1 MPLMTGGQLAS
12 EVVRLWPAAPIL
24 FVTGYVEND
33 ALQPWSEQGYG
44 TVQKPFGARDLASA
58 VERSMRLREPT
69 AV

>member
-1 MPLMTGGQLAS
+1 
-12 EVVRLWPAAPIL
+12 
-24 FVTGYVEND
+24 VTGYVEND